1 MVELVLRL
9 TAAPG
14 RNHELVQALYPHVR
28 RAVQSLGCRS
38 AHLSA
43 DVEQADVYWYC
54 EEWDALPALEAKV
67 RSEEFAVLL
76 SIMETS
82 ASEPVLEIRVVAES
96 RSLDYVA
103 ALRGRAASGD
113 LHD

>member
-14 RNHELVQALYPHVR
+14 RSHELVQALCPYGR
-28 RAVQSLGCRS
+28 RAGQSLGCRS

-54 EEWDALPALEAKV
+54 EEWEARAAFEAKV

-82 ASEPVLEIRVVAES
+82 VSEPVLEIRVVAES

-103 ALRGRAASGD
+103 ALRRRAARGD
-113 LHD
+113 LND

>member
-1 MVELVLRL
+1 MVELILRL

-14 RNHELVQALYPHVR
+14 RSHELVQALCPHVR
-28 RAVQSLGCRS
+28 RATQSLGCRS

-54 EEWDALPALEAKV
+54 EEWDAPAALEAKV
-67 RSEEFAVLL
+67 RSEDFAVLL

-82 ASEPVLEIRVVAES
+82 VSEPLLEIRVVGES

-103 ALRGRAASGD
+103 ALRAGGADGRLA
-113 LHD
+113 